1 MPEWLMLL
9 NMEGTLGRYSDSDF
23 SETARSDPGHGEAG
37 RHRVRLRR
45 LLAEARR
52 RSTHGVSEGTAER
65 ADAGETDGEADIGH
79 AAVGVAEQGH
89 GPFHPPALQVAV
101 GRLAE
106 GGPEGAD
113 EVGLGDE
120 RDPGKRGD
128 VQRPRVVAVDGVA
141 SSQHPP
147 VALLVRPGRDRRN

>member
-79 AAVGVAEQGH
+79 AASTGCAPRSTREGSPQR
-89 GPFHPPALQVAV
+89 PLPKPRHPPTGAWLRLGYGSQLGGRQLCPRSRASASLQVSPRGV
-101 GRLAE
+101 GE
-106 GGPEGAD
+106 GLTP
-113 EVGLGDE
+113 L
-120 RDPGKRGD
+120 
-128 VQRPRVVAVDGVA
+128 VAVC
-141 SSQHPP
+141 
-147 VALLVRPGRDRRN
+147 